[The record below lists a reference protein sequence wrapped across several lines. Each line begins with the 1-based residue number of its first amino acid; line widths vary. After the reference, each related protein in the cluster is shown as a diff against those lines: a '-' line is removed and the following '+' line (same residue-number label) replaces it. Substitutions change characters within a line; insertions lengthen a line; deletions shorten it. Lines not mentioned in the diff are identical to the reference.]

1 MMRTPFLLLLL
12 PLLAFTSTGAIAD
25 NKVLAETGDDSQE
38 NLSLPPP
45 LPEDDRDSLP
55 EPEVRIIQREDRTIE
70 EYRVNG
76 ELRYIKVIPVKGPA
90 YYFVDTNGDG
100 ILDQQFNSLDNPP
113 LNQWILFRW

>member
-1 MMRTPFLLLLL
+1 MRIPFLTLLLV
-12 PLLAFTSTGAIAD
+12 LALFTGRLATAD
-25 NKVLAETGDDSQE
+25 NRVLAETGDRSEE
-38 NLSLPPP
+38 NRNLPPP
-45 LPEDDRDSLP
+45 LPEDDRDRLP

-76 ELRYIKVIPVKGPA
+76 ELRYIKVIPIKGAP

-100 ILDQQFNSLDNPP
+100 ILDRQFNSLDNPP